1 MADSQFKEINR
12 LKEELQSSQIQRKNS
27 FHNNVSQDFE
37 NQLCNIQKQMEV
49 ETDKYKEKCQLLEE
63 NEQELTDILKNKGKL
78 F

>member
-1 MADSQFKEINR
+1 LADSQFKEINR